1 MPQGGKFKKL
11 LIVIDGFLQAF
22 MERNWYVVHTYSGSE
37 DKVKTNI
44 MQRVETMGMKDQIFT
59 VVVPKEKI
67 VELKDGKRIEIERKV
82 FPGYIYVE
90 MMLTDDSWY
99 VVRNTPGVTGFIGF
113 GNKPTPLPEKDVQGI
128 MKFLGYGEQKQEVG
142 KSIYKVGQKARVI
155 DGPFAGFTGVIDSV
169 YAERHVV
176 KLMLKIFGR
185 DTSVE
190 LDFVQIEEA

>member
-1 MPQGGKFKKL
+1 
-11 LIVIDGFLQAF
+11 